1 MSYEFHLP
9 DVGEGITESELLQW
23 HVRKGDAVREDDLLC
38 EIETDKAVVEIPV
51 PCTGTITQLHA
62 AEGTTIKVGAVLA
75 SFDTD
80 QAEIPQTGATTPPD
94 SDQGD
99 RNRLPKDLSADNP
112 RPLPA
117 GLGSRTTS
125 QTATRAAPSTRKY
138 ARQLAVDIGSVNGSG
153 PKGRILR
160 SDVDRA
166 AAGTDSSVR
175 LDRPVTEIKPTEG
188 DRRTPI
194 KGLRKAIAE
203 TMVRSVTV
211 IPHATSAFS
220 CSAERF
226 VELRQ
231 QLQQQLGCRVSFTAM
246 VMKAMIPALRRYP
259 YFNASIDDANNEIV
273 EHGEIN
279 IGFATHTDAGLMV
292 PVIKQAD
299 QKSLADISAEID
311 TLAEQARQRK
321 IDLADLKGGT
331 ITLSNVGSHGKH
343 DRVGRPIVNHP
354 EAAIIA
360 MTRIKPMPAVVNG
373 EVVAQ
378 QTLDMVTSYD
388 HRLIDGV
395 YAALFMETLIE
406 IIEEPG
412 LLLGYG

>member
-1 MSYEFHLP
+1 MSYEFRLP

-23 HVRKGDAVREDDLLC
+23 HVKEGDAVKEDDLLC

-51 PCTGTITQLHA
+51 PCTGTLTRLHA
-62 AEGTTIKVGAVLA
+62 ANGTTVNVGTVIA

-80 QAEIPQTGATTPPD
+80 SPAIKNAEPASNPAQPVAAATPSTISTSTTG
-94 SDQGD
+94 
-99 RNRLPKDLSADNP
+99 SAVS
-112 RPLPA
+112 
-117 GLGSRTTS
+117 GSV
-125 QTATRAAPSTRKY
+125 RAAPSTRRY
-138 ARQLAVDIGSVNGSG
+138 AREQNVDLNNIQGSG

-160 SDVDRA
+160 SDIDQQNQRSSTDAGVRVD
-166 AAGTDSSVR
+166 VK
-175 LDRPVTEIKPTEG
+175 PVVHMPTQGEK
-188 DRRTPI
+188 RTPI

-203 TMVRSVTV
+203 TMVRSVTT

-220 CSAERF
+220 CNAERF
-226 VELRQ
+226 VALRQ
-231 QLQQQLGCRVSFTAM
+231 LLQQQLNCRISFTAM
-246 VMKAMIPALRRYP
+246 VMKTMVPAIRRYP
-259 YFNASIDDANNEIV
+259 FFNASIDDATHEII
-273 EHGEIN
+273 EHGQIN
-279 IGFATHTDAGLMV
+279 IGFATHTEAGLMV

-299 QKSLADISAEID
+299 QKSLAQISTEID
-311 TLAEQARQRK
+311 QLAEQARNRK

-354 EAAIIA
+354 EVAIIA

-395 YAALFMETLIE
+395 YGALFMEHMIE

-412 LLLGYG
+412 LLLAE

>member
-1 MSYEFHLP
+1 MSYEFRLP
-9 DVGEGITESELLQW
+9 DVGEGITESDLLQW
-23 HVRKGDAVREDDLLC
+23 HVKAGDTVREDDLLC

-51 PCTGTITQLHA
+51 PCTGTLLSLHA
-62 AEGTTIKVGAVLA
+62 DAGTTITVGSVIATFETDDVMSA
-75 SFDTD
+75 SESSPTAAA
-80 QAEIPQTGATTPPD
+80 QAEKSVLSNEPTPATAGGEPP
-94 SDQGD
+94 
-99 RNRLPKDLSADNP
+99 
-112 RPLPA
+112 
-117 GLGSRTTS
+117 
-125 QTATRAAPSTRKY
+125 RAAPSTRKY
-138 ARQLAVDIGSVNGSG
+138 ARQQGVDLHQLNGSG

-160 SDVDRA
+160 SDVDQQGESDSGVLTTPVKVTA
-166 AAGTDSSVR
+166 APVSLPITD
-175 LDRPVTEIKPTEG
+175 G
-188 DRRTPI
+188 QRRTPI

-203 TMVRSVTV
+203 TMVRSVNI

-220 CSAERF
+220 CNAEQLIS
-226 VELRQ
+226 LRTLVQKQSQ
-231 QLQQQLGCRVSFTAM
+231 QRISYTAM
-246 VMKAMIPALRRYP
+246 VMKIMVPALRRYP
-259 YFNASIDDANNEIV
+259 FFNASIDDATNEIV

-279 IGFATHTDAGLMV
+279 IGFATHTEAGLMV
-292 PVIKQAD
+292 PVIKNAD
-299 QKSLADISAEID
+299 QKSLVEISNEID
-311 TLAEQARQRK
+311 QLAELARSRK

-360 MTRIKPMPAVVNG
+360 MTRIKPMPAVVDG

-395 YAALFMETLIE
+395 YAAQFMETIID

-412 LLLGYG
+412 LLLM